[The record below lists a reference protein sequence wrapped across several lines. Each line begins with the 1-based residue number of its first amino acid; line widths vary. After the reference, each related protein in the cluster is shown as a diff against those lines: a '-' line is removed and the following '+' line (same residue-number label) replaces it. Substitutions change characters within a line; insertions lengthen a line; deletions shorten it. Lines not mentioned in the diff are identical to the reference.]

1 MAINFV
7 GPDEIICEDCSGY
20 SPGPSYSLGN
30 FFFNVILILIIL
42 GFVFSIILSY
52 LNYKKLSSKLPKE
65 AS

>member
-30 FFFNVILILIIL
+30 FFFNVQEID
-42 GFVFSIILSY
+42 FFT
-52 LNYKKLSSKLPKE
+52 K
-65 AS
+65 